1 MAMEIGLNDKTPE
14 ETPDS
19 SNRNAEIPYGS
30 KFLDDSSNPFDND
43 LPTPGIDENIENN
56 PQDTENIP
64 VNTENFPSNLGNN
77 PLENEVSPSSTNEGI
92 ENNYQGTGN
101 IPVNTENVPDNPGST
116 PLENDVPTTSTD
128 QSIENS
134 PQTSGISPKN
144 TENYPENS
152 QNYPDHPGNTSQSME
167 HGTEIENFQSQNPN
181 AEKPYGSKSLDD
193 CSNPFDNDLPTP
205 GIDENT

>member
-1 MAMEIGLNDKTPE
+1 MSNQQPDILEMAMEEVGFKDDETPE
-14 ETPDS
+14 KTPDS

-64 VNTENFPSNLGNN
+64 VNTENFPGNLGNN
-77 PLENEVSPSSTNEGI
+77 PLENEVPPSSTNEDI

-116 PLENDVPTTSTD
+116 PLENFS
-128 QSIENS
+128 
-134 PQTSGISPKN
+134 
-144 TENYPENS
+144 
-152 QNYPDHPGNTSQSME
+152 
-167 HGTEIENFQSQNPN
+167 SQNPN

-205 GIDENT
+205 GIDENIENNPQEWE

>member
-1 MAMEIGLNDKTPE
+1 ME
-14 ETPDS
+14 ETLDS

-43 LPTPGIDENIENN
+43 LPTPGINENIEND
-56 PQDTENIP
+56 PQD
-64 VNTENFPSNLGNN
+64 
-77 PLENEVSPSSTNEGI
+77 
-92 ENNYQGTGN
+92 TGN

-134 PQTSGISPKN
+134 PQTTRISPCN
-144 TENYPENS
+144 TENYPENY
-152 QNYPDHPGNTSQSME
+152 QNYPDVPRNTSQSME
-167 HGTEIENFQSQNPN
+167 HGTEIENFPSQNPN
-181 AEKPYGSKSLDD
+181 AEKPYGSKVLDG

-205 GIDENT
+205 GIGENIENNPQKWGKVAVPSVSSAVYNE